1 MELITYNWST
11 NVWYRYTVHCLE
23 DRSTGNTLVGQWYQN
38 LSTKEWI
45 LYEYFDTKLKGSYI
59 TGPFFQ
65 FQENYIAST
74 YGLERSSQFKNMYVF
89 DKVTNKWLS
98 LDKTDLYCNKSTFN
112 GDTSGTSE
120 FGFTSNYFYMSSG
133 LKVDDQKA
141 QDESKPSRIT
151 ATITQPET
159 PPDLTSPSFKSVDVI
174 LTTTKFTINWSID
187 SKASPCYQYHLHI
200 YQSNNSIK
208 FEKITRPEVRT
219 YSYTSVFKG
228 EYKIQLYCNAIS
240 NYSIVKTIYKTI

>member
-1 MELITYNWST
+1 MMIL
-11 NVWYRYTVHCLE
+11 LE
-23 DRSTGNTLVGQWYQN
+23 QV
-38 LSTKEWI
+38 
-45 LYEYFDTKLKGSYI
+45 
-59 TGPFFQ
+59 
-65 FQENYIAST
+65 
-74 YGLERSSQFKNMYVF
+74 
-89 DKVTNKWLS
+89 
-98 LDKTDLYCNKSTFN
+98 
-112 GDTSGTSE
+112 
-120 FGFTSNYFYMSSG
+120 SNYFYMSSG

-208 FEKITRPEVRT
+208 YEKITRPEVRT